1 LLVDLGSNT
10 APVSINN
17 YYQVVGS
24 SHNTPNINLFALVWT
39 NVTFGPNPQA
49 AANVLA
55 AAPGATRYLAAH
67 INNAGQICGEWESP
81 IPGYALFWS
90 NDLSTAT
97 SLGSA
102 SAVAAAI
109 NDPGQIVGQLKTA
122 SVPSQ
127 ARAAYWTNSQSVP
140 VDLGTLG
147 GANSGAA
154 SINRSGQIAGGAEL
168 PSGAVHAAF
177 WAGSTNAPIDL
188 GTLGGSNS
196 AVQCINDSGA
206 MVGYANTTTQTGAT
220 YNAAYWTNASSPALD
235 LGTLGGTNT
244 VALGINNWGAI
255 VGSCVSNGAA
265 HAVYWANAGSPPV
278 DLNSTITNSG
288 WVLEEATAIND
299 EGAIVGVGTLN
310 GQAHGFMLGILG
322 TFSTTTS
329 TLSTCTVETN
339 LTANVSQQATNYT
352 TQLIAVMPGGT
363 VLFDQSFNAAFSDPA
378 VQAAVTQAAGD
389 LIGAG
394 ASSWAGPTQTS
405 FLQSLEGNSSV
416 AVTNVIGT
424 NVSVATT
431 EYVGP
436 QTVMVGDNQSI
447 PFFIFAGGID
457 FDTLVTSVVTNLV
470 TTTNTSTYLDSAV
483 YTLTAIVAQPE
494 LGLAAVRSNQFGF
507 SITGTSNLSIVVEA
521 CTNLA
526 SPSWTPLQICTFTNG
541 PIYFSDPAWRSYP
554 MRFYRTRLP

>member
-1 LLVDLGSNT
+1 
-10 APVSINN
+10 VSINN

-24 SHNTPNINLFALVWT
+24 SQNTPNTNLFALVWT
-39 NVTFGPNPQA
+39 NVTFGPNPQY

-55 AAPGATRYLAAH
+55 AAPGANRYWAAH

-81 IPGYALFWS
+81 TPGYALFWS
-90 NDLSTAT
+90 NNISTAT
-97 SLGSA
+97 SLGSV
-102 SAVAAAI
+102 SVVAAAI
-109 NDPGQIVGQLKTA
+109 NDPGQMVGQLKT
-122 SVPSQ
+122 PSLPS
-127 ARAAYWTNSQSVP
+127 RTHAAYWTNSQSVP

-154 SINRSGQIAGGAEL
+154 SINRSGQIAGAADL

-177 WAGSTNAPIDL
+177 WPGSAGVPIDL

-235 LGTLGGTNT
+235 LGTLDGTNT
-244 VALGINNWGAI
+244 VALSINNWGAI
-255 VGSCVSNGAA
+255 VGSSVSNGVS

-278 DLNSTITNSG
+278 DLNSWITNSG

-299 EGAIVGVGTLN
+299 EGAIVGVGTFN
-310 GQAHGFMLGILG
+310 GQAHGFMVG
-322 TFSTTTS
+322 TISAMTTS
-329 TLSTCTVETN
+329 TLSTRTIETN
-339 LTANVSQQATNYT
+339 LTANVNQQATNYS

-363 VLFDQSFNAAFSDPA
+363 VLFDQTFNAALSDPA
-378 VQAAVTQAAGD
+378 VQAAVAQAADD
-389 LIGAG
+389 LATAG
-394 ASSWAGPTQTS
+394 ATSYTGPTQTS

-416 AVTNVIGT
+416 AGTNVIGT
-424 NVSVATT
+424 NISVAAT

-436 QTVMVGDNQSI
+436 QTIMVGDNQSI
-447 PFFIFAGGID
+447 LFFILPGGID
-457 FDTLVTSVVTNLV
+457 FDTLATSVLTNLV

-507 SITGTSNLSIVVEA
+507 AVTGTSNLSIVVEA

-526 SPSWTPLQICTFTNG
+526 SPSWTPLQICTLTNG